1 MKAEFRTYDLEELL
15 MADDIKRIISDTDK
29 AMQKSIDAMEVDF
42 LSYRT
47 GRASAHLLDKVQVDY
62 HGTHVPLQSLATV
75 STPEAQVIMI
85 RPFDPGTLK
94 LIEKAIQASDI
105 KLTPTNDGKV
115 VRLVVPPLTQERR
128 KELAK
133 LVSKRVEEAK
143 VALRTHRHENLDKL
157 KKLED
162 KKLISEDEHKRAQK
176 ELENLIHRFTAKA
189 DELGGRK
196 EKEILEM

>member
-1 MKAEFRTYDLEELL
+1 MPDE
-15 MADDIKRIISDTDK
+15 IKRIISDTEK

-42 LSYRT
+42 QSYRT
-47 GRASAHLLDKVQVDY
+47 GRASPHLVEKVLVDY
-62 HGTHVPLQSLATV
+62 HGTHVPLQQLATINV
-75 STPEAQVIMI
+75 PEPQVIMI

-105 KLTPTNDGKV
+105 KLTPIDDGKII
-115 VRLVVPPLTQERR
+115 RLNVPALTQERR

-133 LVSKRVEEAK
+133 MVSKRVEEAK
-143 VALRTHRHENLDKL
+143 VALRNHRHESLVKIEKFDHQ
-157 KKLED
+157 D
-162 KKLISEDEHKRAQK
+162 KKKSSDKKGNSDKTLSEDDIKRGKQ
-176 ELENLIHRFTAKA
+176 ELESLIHRFSVKA